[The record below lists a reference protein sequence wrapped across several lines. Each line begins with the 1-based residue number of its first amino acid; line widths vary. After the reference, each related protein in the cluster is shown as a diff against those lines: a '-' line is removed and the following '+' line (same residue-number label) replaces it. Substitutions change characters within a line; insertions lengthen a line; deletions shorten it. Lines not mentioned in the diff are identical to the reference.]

1 MLGVDAQLSSTK
13 VLVLYMDCYLSEIL
27 LEVAERIDAL
37 ETRVMALE
45 HALMANRSR
54 PPSPRKSKA
63 PVAGERR
70 RRAPR

>member
-13 VLVLYMDCYLSEIL
+13 VLALYMDCYLSEIL

-45 HALMANRSR
+45 HALMAE
-54 PPSPRKSKA
+54 PEPA
-63 PVAGERR
+63 PEPKEGARGRGKKTTG
-70 RRAPR
+70 A